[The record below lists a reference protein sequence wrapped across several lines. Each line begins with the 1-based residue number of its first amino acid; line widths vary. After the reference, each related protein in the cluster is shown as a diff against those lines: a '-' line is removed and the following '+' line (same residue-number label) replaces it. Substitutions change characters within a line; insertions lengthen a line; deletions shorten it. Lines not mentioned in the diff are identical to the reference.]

1 MGVSSVAG
9 SAPTSVEAAMMLKV
23 REQQKLQGQANLD
36 LIDAAASTA
45 ASSSRLASSGQL
57 GRHVDTLA

>member
-1 MGVSSVAG
+1 
-9 SAPTSVEAAMMLKV
+9 MMLKV